1 MTDIEYTDKLSAIWD
16 GEQHWFEP
24 GVLFPEDG
32 ATMTIDGFEELDEE
46 DELSPFESPSR
57 TPILRDTRSDKKW
70 DTEAYH
76 TRFPLARTEQAW
88 GSFSIALTAFATI
101 AEISKKQYQHVWP
114 GQGSVKDEVRWS
126 FTTDEH
132 ITERM

>member
-1 MTDIEYTDKLSAIWD
+1 MAEYETTDKLSAIFD
-16 GEQHWFEP
+16 GEQHWFLP
-24 GVLFPEDG
+24 GELFPETG
-32 ATMTIDGFEELDEE
+32 ASQIIDGFEELEEEE
-46 DELSPFESPSR
+46 DLSPFESPSQ
-57 TPILRDTRSDKKW
+57 TPILRDTVRTW
-70 DTEAYH
+70 DTDKYRE
-76 TRFPLARTEQAW
+76 RFPLARTEQAW
-88 GSFSIALTAFATI
+88 GCFSIALTAFATI

>member
-1 MTDIEYTDKLSAIWD
+1 MTYETTDKVSLIFD

-24 GVLFPEDG
+24 GELFPTDG
-32 ATMTIDGFEELDEE
+32 ASQIIEGFEELEE
-46 DELSPFESPSR
+46 EEELSPFESPSQ
-57 TPILRDTRSDKKW
+57 TPILRETRTVKD
-70 DTEAYH
+70 DP
-76 TRFPLARTEQAW
+76 RFPLARTEQAW
-88 GSFSIALTAFATI
+88 GAFSIALTAFANI
-101 AEISKKQYQHVWP
+101 AEFSKKQYQHVWP

>member
-1 MTDIEYTDKLSAIWD
+1 MSEFAEKLSDIWD
-16 GEQHWFEP
+16 GETHYFEA

-32 ATMTIDGFEELDEE
+32 AAHIIIGFEELEEE
-46 DELSPFESPSR
+46 DVLSPFESPSR
-57 TPILRDTRSDKKW
+57 TPILHQTRRERSALDQK
-70 DTEAYH
+70 
-76 TRFPLARTEQAW
+76 RFPLADVEQAW
-88 GSFSIALTAFATI
+88 GAFSIALTAFAII

-114 GQGSVKDEVRWS
+114 GIGSEPGVVKWS